1 MMSRGNSEKI
11 RMLEPM
17 TLRLLCRVLTRGNS
31 ETRKKIRV
39 LGPMTF
45 SDVDSGKKK
54 DPSARTNDFAT
65 TFSDVDSGKLGE
77 NPNART
83 NDFAAIFSDVNSGK
97 LGLA

>member
-1 MMSRGNSEKI
+1 MSDTDSGKLGDSEKKKN
-11 RMLEPM
+11 RVLGPM
-17 TLRLLCRVLTRGNS
+17 TLRLLFRMLTRGNL
-31 ETRKKIRV
+31 E
-39 LGPMTF
+39 
-45 SDVDSGKKK
+45 KK
-54 DPSARTNDFAT
+54 DPSVRTNDFAT